1 MTANRHESTAT
12 DRKTAQDVE
21 QYLLDNPGFFESRH
35 DLVRQLAV
43 PHAAGTTMSL
53 IEKQVAVLKQENRSL
68 RRQISQLI
76 ANGRENELL
85 QTRLHDLY
93 LELVDADSVE
103 DISRTL
109 ADRLATDFS
118 ADYVTLVLFV
128 PDVNEHIQ
136 GEATNLLYVSRTTPG
151 TVPEPYGEL
160 CGKETPYCGRLAADL
175 LAALFPVNS
184 AQIQSVAVIP
194 LGREEYYGLLAVGS
208 EEKMRFHADIGTA
221 FLDQLG
227 RFVDRVM
234 CPYMDQFAAGRMAR
248 KARE

>member
-12 DRKTAQDVE
+12 DRKTAQDIE
-21 QYLLDNPGFFESRH
+21 QYLLDNPDFFESRH
-35 DLVRQLAV
+35 DLVRQLTV
-43 PHAAGTTMSL
+43 PHAAGTTLSL
-53 IEKQVAVLKQENRSL
+53 IEKQVAVLKKENRSL

-103 DISRTL
+103 DISRSL

-128 PDVNEHIQ
+128 PDIDEHIQ
-136 GEATNLLYVSRTTPG
+136 GEAANLLYIPRTTSA
-151 TVPEPYGEL
+151 TVPEPYAEL
-160 CGKETPYCGRLAADL
+160 CSKETPYCGRLAADI
-175 LAALFPVNS
+175 LAALFPVNN

-194 LGREEYYGLLAVGS
+194 LGREKCYGLLAVGS
-208 EEKMRFHADIGTA
+208 EDKMRFHADIGTA

-234 CPYMDQFAAGRMAR
+234 WPFMGQFAADRIDSNAT
-248 KARE
+248 E

>member
-1 MTANRHESTAT
+1 MTANKHDSTAA
-12 DRKTAQDVE
+12 DHKTAHDVE
-21 QYLLDNPGFFESRH
+21 QYLLENPDFFESRH

-43 PHAAGTTMSL
+43 PHAAGTTLSL
-53 IEKQVAVLKQENRSL
+53 IEKQVAVLKQENHSL

-93 LELVDADSVE
+93 LELMDTDSMA

-109 ADRLATDFS
+109 AERLAMDFS

-128 PDVNEHIQ
+128 PDVDKHDQ
-136 GEATNLLYVSRTTPG
+136 GEAVSLIYVSRTASG
-151 TVPEPYGEL
+151 ILPEPYAEL
-160 CGKETPYCGRLAADL
+160 SGKETPYCGRLAADQ

-184 AQIQSVAVIP
+184 AQIQSVALIP
-194 LGREEYYGLLAVGS
+194 LGREECYGLLAIGS
-208 EEKMRFHADIGTA
+208 EDKMRFHADIGTT

-234 CPYMDQFAAGRMAR
+234 WPLMGQFTADRIAR
-248 KARE
+248 KATE